1 MSRYSSIVGFPY
13 AAGIGPYNFD
23 EFVASVTVISENN
36 APNPTVN
43 IVVQT
48 HGIKTNYPL
57 FWSTETVP
65 GSATISAN
73 HFTDN
78 TLTGSFNVDSS
89 GMATIT
95 RTARADSTTNG
106 VRIFKIVIRLGN
118 AINGGVM
125 KKSVE
130 ITMNDTSLTPLT
142 ATLNASVPNP
152 IVQVINVPGRTWEL
166 FLPAVT
172 GGRGSDYAY
181 AAPSLPINIGSID
194 PVTGRLSGTPTV
206 TSTTPTS
213 YTVNVTQNYDPAIPF
228 QFAQPASISFNMA
241 VASTLTS
248 ARKDVAD
255 GETRWLPPSTTIT
268 PFIPVQASGGWTGF
282 PAGTLPY
289 NYTFTLNSI
298 PAGLSFNS
306 ATGEITGSASA
317 TNALTYSVR
326 VEDNATDKQRTTG
339 IQFTMRVATV
349 KATTVN
355 VDNRIFVI
363 GTPISFKP
371 ITYTSTAP
379 TASYT
384 MAGDNNVLMDS
395 VTGFISGNPT
405 AVQASK
411 AYTVTIR
418 DICRPFQ
425 EIATPFN
432 MGFCAILTVSANV
445 TSNRY
450 VAVNDTITNFTPIT
464 HTGGHNPVTKT
475 LAPATPTL
483 RGTLTLNATTGEI
496 SGVAPATMDT
506 SMITYT
512 IRTIDSSTGSTV
524 TPTRQQFDRTFK
536 LQVVSLL
543 VASQNVPNTRVI
555 LINTLATSLN
565 YFPVTAG
572 STGSP
577 VKTYIIKPAT
587 TALPTGLTLSS
598 SGQITGTPTVATN
611 PQTLITYTVRVT
623 DECLPVQSKENTF
636 TLAIAPTLTVS
647 IFESIIYI
655 KVGTATTFKALNITG
670 GWLPLS
676 VTPSVTLPGTLVIAQ
691 DRTGIISG
699 TAGASV
705 STSTITFTVVD
716 STSAPQTQSK
726 ATTTSL
732 SLRTVAALTG
742 TSAGVTRIFA
752 VGTPIVEYAPL
763 SNVQGGG
770 GTRTYATTTLLPTG
784 ISFSLVNNGFLT
796 GTPSVTTSNTVY
808 NITVTDQSKPAQ
820 TLGISPNPLLTTSIQ
835 VVSVLAVTA
844 NPSIPVLTEGTAFT
858 TFSTVTA
865 TGGTTTKTYNI
876 SPALSNGLVFNTS
889 NGQITGGT
897 PTTTFVR
904 SVTTYTVTVTDNCTV
919 PQVKTAQFTLT
930 IRAVAQL
937 TFEGTV
943 SSTPTRVSWVVPAGV
958 TSISAIV
965 VGGGGGGGTGRPSTF
980 SSNSFSSSAGA
991 SGGGGGG
998 GGLSYKNNIAVTS
1011 GQTLFIT
1018 VGQGGLAGTT
1028 QAGFGGGNTLIHTSN
1043 STDPATAIVSA
1054 TGGTR
1059 GDYPAIS
1066 VQFNG
1071 QVYTSVNGP
1080 NLAIGGTGGAPIVGT
1095 GFAGGKGGNG
1105 YIPQVSFD
1113 TRNGGS
1119 GSAFFAVNA
1128 TGGGGAGGYAGVGGG
1143 GGNGDG
1149 AFKFSNGTTGT
1160 DPSTV
1165 SASAGAGGGGG
1176 GGSEGTSGSTSPG
1189 GRGGGVMLLG
1199 QGTNGAAGTTGAGG
1213 TGSLVTGG
1221 VPYGAGG
1228 SGGSGVSGS
1237 NGIGL
1242 SGGVGGV
1249 RIMWG
1254 PGRAY
1259 PSTGVADQF
1268 F

>member
-23 EFVASVTVISENN
+23 SFIASVTVISENN

-228 QFAQPASISFNMA
+228 QFAQPDSISFNMA

-248 ARKDVAD
+248 ATKDVTT
-255 GETRWLPPSTTIT
+255 GVTRWLPPSTTIT

-282 PAGTLPY
+282 PAGTIPY
-289 NYTFTLNSI
+289 RYTYTMNPM
-298 PAGLSFNS
+298 PAGLNYNQD
-306 ATGEITGSASA
+306 TGEITGSASA
-317 TNALTYSVR
+317 TNSLTYSITVK
-326 VEDNATDKQRTTG
+326 DNATDKQTTSG

-363 GTPISFKP
+363 GTPISSFKP

-384 MAGDNNVLMDS
+384 MTGDNDVSMNS
-395 VTGFISGNPT
+395 VTGIISGNPT

-411 AYTVTIR
+411 PYTVTIR
-418 DICRPFQ
+418 DICQPFQ

-432 MGFCAILTVSANV
+432 MGFCSVLTVSANV

-450 VAVNDTITNFTPIT
+450 VAVNDAITNGPGTTGFTPIT

-475 LAPATPTL
+475 LAPSTPTL
-483 RGTLTLNATTGEI
+483 RGTLTLDTTTGEI
-496 SGVAPATMDT
+496 SGVAPSTTDT

-512 IRTIDSSTGSTV
+512 IRTTDSSTGSTV
-524 TPTRQQFDRTFK
+524 IPTRQTFDRTFK
-536 LQVVSLL
+536 LQVVSTL
-543 VASQNVPNTRVI
+543 VASKNVPSRVI

-572 STGSP
+572 ETGSP
-577 VKTYIIKPAT
+577 IKTYVIKPGT
-587 TALPTGLTLSS
+587 TALPSAPGFRLST
-598 SGQITGTPTVATN
+598 SGQIIGTPTVATN

-623 DECLPVQSKENTF
+623 DECLPIQSKENTF
-636 TLAIAPTLTVS
+636 TLGIAPTLVVS
-647 IFESIIYI
+647 IFEPIIYI
-655 KVGTATTFKALNITG
+655 KVGTATTFQALTIEG

-705 STSTITFTVVD
+705 STNTITFTVVD

-742 TSAGVTRIFA
+742 TSAGLTRIFA

-770 GTRTYATTTLLPTG
+770 GTRTYDTTTLLPPG

-796 GTPSVTTSNTVY
+796 GTPTVTRSNTVY
-808 NITVTDQSKPAQ
+808 NITVTDQTKPAQ

-835 VVSVLAVTA
+835 VVAALVVTA
-844 NPSIPVLTEGTAFT
+844 NPSIPVLTEGVAFT
-858 TFSTVTA
+858 TFNTVTV
-865 TGGTTTKTYNI
+865 TGGTSTKTYSI
-876 SPALSNGLVFNTS
+876 SPALPNVLTFNPA
-889 NGQITGGT
+889 NGQITGTT
-897 PTTTFVR
+897 PTITGVR
-904 SVTTYTVTVTDNCTV
+904 SSQVYTVTVRDQCTV
-919 PQVKTAQFTLT
+919 PQEKTATFTLT
-930 IRAVAQL
+930 LRAAAQII
-937 TFEGTV
+937 FPAAASGTAWPGV
-943 SSTPTRVSWVVPAGV
+943 TTKSYTWTVPPGV
-958 TSISAIV
+958 TSISMISVGAGGGGAAQRNV
-965 VGGGGGGGTGRPSTF
+965 GGNGYAGGGGGGGALAFTNNVSVTPGST
-980 SSNSFSSSAGA
+980 
-991 SGGGGGG
+991 
-998 GGLSYKNNIAVTS
+998 IT
-1011 GQTLFIT
+1011 IT
-1018 VGQGGLAGTT
+1018 VGTGGKS
-1028 QAGFGGGNTLIHTSN
+1028 GFSGSNGVTGGASQVVANGG
-1043 STDPATAIVSA
+1043 VVCRA
-1054 TGGTR
+1054 TGGQ
-1059 GDYPAIS
+1059 GGFI
-1066 VQFNG
+1066 FG
-1071 QVYTSVNGP
+1071 TSVGLGGNG
-1080 NLAIGGTGGAPIVGT
+1080 GVVVTGTGG
-1095 GFAGGKGGNG
+1095 AGGKGGDSLTQTTVG
-1105 YIPQVSFD
+1105 TTGVA
-1113 TRNGGS
+1113 GG
-1119 GSAFFAVNA
+1119 A
-1128 TGGGGAGGYAGVGGG
+1128 GGGAGGYAGAGGAG
-1143 GGNGDG
+1143 GR
-1149 AFKFSNGTTGT
+1149 GTSGSGT
-1160 DPSTV
+1160 PI
-1165 SASAGAGGGGG
+1165 AGSAGSGGGGG
-1176 GGSEGTSGSTSPG
+1176 GGAG
-1189 GRGGGVMLLG
+1189 GNFYLDPAAGGGVGILG
-1199 QGTNGAAGTTGAGG
+1199 QGTSGAGG
-1213 TGSLVTGG
+1213 TGFMGTSIPQPPAEPGYANG
-1221 VPYGAGG
+1221 GAGG
-1228 SGGSGVSGS
+1228 SGGATGGSGT
-1237 NGIGL
+1237 I
-1242 SGGVGGV
+1242 VGGNPAPVLGGGGLYGGGAGYDGDKGGDGVV
-1249 RIMWG
+1249 RIMW
-1254 PGRAY
+1254 PGNTRAY
-1259 PSTGVADQF
+1259 PSTGVADQIF
-1268 F
+1268 

>member
-23 EFVASVTVISENN
+23 SFVASVTVISENN

-355 VDNRIFVI
+355 LDNRIFVI

-379 TASYT
+379 TASHT
-384 MAGDNNVLMDS
+384 MTGDNGISMDT
-395 VTGFISGNPT
+395 VTGIISGNPT

-411 AYTVTIR
+411 PYTVTIR
-418 DICRPFQ
+418 DVCRPFQ

-450 VAVNDTITNFTPIT
+450 VAVNDTITTFIPIT

-475 LAPATPTL
+475 IVSPAL
-483 RGTLTLNATTGEI
+483 RGTLTLDTTTGEI
-496 SGVAPATMDT
+496 LGVAPSTTDT

-524 TPTRQQFDRTFK
+524 IPTRQTFDRTFR

-543 VASQNVPNTRVI
+543 VASKNVPSRVI
-555 LINTLATSLN
+555 LVNTSATSLN
-565 YFPVTAG
+565 YFPVTAS

-577 VKTYIIKPAT
+577 IKTYVIKPGT
-587 TALPTGLTLSS
+587 TALPTGSGFQLST
-598 SGQITGTPTVATN
+598 SGQIIGTPTVATN

-623 DECLPVQSKENTF
+623 DECLPIQSKENTF
-636 TLAIAPTLTVS
+636 TLGIAPTLVVS
-647 IFESIIYI
+647 IFEPIIYI
-655 KVGTATTFKALNITG
+655 KVGTATTFQALNITG

-691 DRTGIISG
+691 DRTGNITG

-705 STSTITFTVVD
+705 STNTITFTVVD

-770 GTRTYATTTLLPTG
+770 GTRTYDTTTALPTG

-796 GTPSVTTSNTVY
+796 GTPTVTRSNTVY
-808 NITVTDQSKPAQ
+808 NITVTDQTKPAQ

-835 VVSVLAVTA
+835 VVAALVVTA
-844 NPSIPVLTEGTAFT
+844 NPSIPVLTEGVAFT
-858 TFSTVTA
+858 TFNTVTV
-865 TGGTTTKTYNI
+865 TGGTPTRTYSI
-876 SPALSNGLVFNTS
+876 SPALPNSLSFNPA

-897 PTTTFVR
+897 PTITNVR
-904 SVTTYTVTVTDNCTV
+904 SSQEYTVTVLDQCTV
-919 PQVKTAQFTLT
+919 PQEKTAKFTLT
-930 IRAVAQL
+930 VRAVAQVEFFYGGL
-937 TFEGTV
+937 APYTTTWTV
-943 SSTPTRVSWVVPAGV
+943 PVGV
-958 TSISAIV
+958 TSISMV
-965 VGGGGGGGTGRPSTF
+965 CV
-980 SSNSFSSSAGA
+980 
-991 SGGGGGG
+991 
-998 GGLSYKNNIAVTS
+998 
-1011 GQTLFIT
+1011 
-1018 VGQGGLAGTT
+1018 
-1028 QAGFGGGNTLIHTSN
+1028 
-1043 STDPATAIVSA
+1043 
-1054 TGGTR
+1054 
-1059 GDYPAIS
+1059 
-1066 VQFNG
+1066 
-1071 QVYTSVNGP
+1071 
-1080 NLAIGGTGGAPIVGT
+1080 
-1095 GFAGGKGGNG
+1095 
-1105 YIPQVSFD
+1105 
-1113 TRNGGS
+1113 
-1119 GSAFFAVNA
+1119 
-1128 TGGGGAGGYAGVGGG
+1128 GGGGAGGP
-1143 GGNGDG
+1143 
-1149 AFKFSNGTTGT
+1149 SRLISTTGHLIMC
-1160 DPSTV
+1160 
-1165 SASAGAGGGGG
+1165 GGGGG
-1176 GGSEGTSGSTSPG
+1176 GALAYRNNYAVTPGQVLTINPGIKGWGDRSGDWID
-1189 GRGGGVMLLG
+1189 
-1199 QGTNGAAGTTGAGG
+1199 A
-1213 TGSLVTGG
+1213 
-1221 VPYGAGG
+1221 
-1228 SGGSGVSGS
+1228 
-1237 NGIGL
+1237 I
-1242 SGGVGGV
+1242 
-1249 RIMWG
+1249 
-1254 PGRAY
+1254 
-1259 PSTGVADQF
+1259 
-1268 F
+1268 

>member
-23 EFVASVTVISENN
+23 SFVESVTVISENN

-48 HGIKTNYPL
+48 HGIRTNYPL
-57 FWSTETVP
+57 YWSTETVP
-65 GSATISAN
+65 GSATISAG

-78 TLTGSFNVDSS
+78 TLTGSFNVDES
-89 GMATIT
+89 GAATIT

-142 ATLNASVPNP
+142 AILNAAVPNP
-152 IVQVINVPGRTWEL
+152 IVQVINVPSRVWEL

-213 YTVNVTQNYDPAIPF
+213 YTVNVTQNYDPAIPY
-228 QFAQPASISFNMA
+228 QYAEPDSISFNMA

-248 ARKDVAD
+248 ARKDVAE

-289 NYTFTLNSI
+289 NYTYTLNSI

-384 MAGDNNVLMDS
+384 MTDDNGISMNS
-395 VTGFISGNPT
+395 VTGFIGGNPT

-411 AYTVTIR
+411 PYTVTIR
-418 DICRPFQ
+418 DICQPFQ

-432 MGFCAILTVSANV
+432 MGFCSVLTVSANV

-450 VAVNDTITNFTPIT
+450 VAVNETITNFTPIT

-475 LAPATPTL
+475 LAPSTPTL
-483 RGTLTLNATTGEI
+483 RGTLTLNASTGEI
-496 SGVAPATMDT
+496 SGVAPATTDT

-524 TPTRQQFDRTFK
+524 IPTRQQFDRTFK
-536 LQVVSLL
+536 LQVVSTL
-543 VASQNVPNTRVI
+543 VASKNVPSRVI

-577 VKTYIIKPAT
+577 IKTYVIKPGT
-587 TALPTGLTLSS
+587 TALPAGSGFRLST
-598 SGQITGTPTVATN
+598 SGQIIGTPTVATN
-611 PQTLITYTVRVT
+611 PQTLITYTVLVT
-623 DECLPVQSKENTF
+623 DECLPIQSKENTF
-636 TLAIAPTLTVS
+636 TLGIAPTLVVS
-647 IFESIIYI
+647 IFEPIIYI
-655 KVGTATTFKALNITG
+655 KVGTATTFQALNITG

-691 DRTGIISG
+691 DRTGNITG

-705 STSTITFTVVD
+705 STNTITFTVVD

-742 TSAGVTRIFA
+742 TSAGLTRIFA

-763 SNVQGGG
+763 TNVQGGG
-770 GTRTYATTTLLPTG
+770 GTRTYDTTTLLPTG

-796 GTPSVTTSNTVY
+796 GTPTVTRSNTVY
-808 NITVTDQSKPAQ
+808 NITVTDQTKPAQ

-835 VVSVLAVTA
+835 VVAALVVTA
-844 NPSIPVLTEGTAFT
+844 NPSIPVLTEGVAFT
-858 TFSTVTA
+858 TFSTVTV
-865 TGGTTTKTYNI
+865 TGGTPTRTYSI
-876 SPALSNGLVFNTS
+876 SPALPNGLVFNTT

-897 PTTTFVR
+897 PTITNVR
-904 SVTTYTVTVTDNCTV
+904 TSQVYTVRVLDQCTV
-919 PQVKTAQFTLT
+919 PQDKTATFTLT
-930 IRAVAQL
+930 VRASKICAAD
-937 TFEGTV
+937 G
-943 SSTPTRVSWVVPAGV
+943 GK
-958 TSISAIV
+958 SAIITA
-965 VGGGGGGGTGRPSTF
+965 G
-980 SSNSFSSSAGA
+980 NS
-991 SGGGGGG
+991 
-998 GGLSYKNNIAVTS
+998 
-1011 GQTLFIT
+1011 
-1018 VGQGGLAGTT
+1018 
-1028 QAGFGGGNTLIHTSN
+1028 
-1043 STDPATAIVSA
+1043 
-1054 TGGTR
+1054 
-1059 GDYPAIS
+1059 
-1066 VQFNG
+1066 
-1071 QVYTSVNGP
+1071 
-1080 NLAIGGTGGAPIVGT
+1080 GTGGAWW
-1095 GFAGGKGGNG
+1095 N
-1105 YIPQVSFD
+1105 
-1113 TRNGGS
+1113 
-1119 GSAFFAVNA
+1119 
-1128 TGGGGAGGYAGVGGG
+1128 
-1143 GGNGDG
+1143 
-1149 AFKFSNGTTGT
+1149 SNSWYRLCG
-1160 DPSTV
+1160 
-1165 SASAGAGGGGG
+1165 
-1176 GGSEGTSGSTSPG
+1176 
-1189 GRGGGVMLLG
+1189 
-1199 QGTNGAAGTTGAGG
+1199 
-1213 TGSLVTGG
+1213 
-1221 VPYGAGG
+1221 
-1228 SGGSGVSGS
+1228 
-1237 NGIGL
+1237 
-1242 SGGVGGV
+1242 
-1249 RIMWG
+1249 W
-1254 PGRAY
+1254 
-1259 PSTGVADQF
+1259 
-1268 F
+1268 

>member
-1 MSRYSSIVGFPY
+1 MSRYGSIVGFPY
-13 AAGIGPYNFD
+13 SAGIGPYNFD
-23 EFVASVTVISENN
+23 SFIESVTVISENN

-48 HGIKTNYPL
+48 HGIKTDYPL
-57 FWSTETVP
+57 YWSTEAVT

-78 TLTGSFNVDSS
+78 TLIGSFNVDES
-89 GMATIT
+89 GAATIT

-125 KKSVE
+125 TKSVA

-142 ATLNASVPNP
+142 AILNAAVPNP
-152 IVQVINVPGRTWEL
+152 IVQVINVPSRVWEL

-181 AAPSLPINIGSID
+181 AAPSLPTNIGSID

-228 QFAQPASISFNMA
+228 QFAQPTSISFNIA

-289 NYTFTLNSI
+289 NYTYTLSSI

-355 VDNRIFVI
+355 LDNRIFVI

-384 MAGDNNVLMDS
+384 MSGDNNVSMDS
-395 VTGFISGNPT
+395 VTGIISGNPF

-411 AYTVTIR
+411 PYTVTIR
-418 DICRPFQ
+418 DICQPFQ

-432 MGFCAILTVSANV
+432 MGFCSVLTVSANV

-450 VAVNDTITNFTPIT
+450 VAVNDTITTFIPIT
-464 HTGGHNPVTKT
+464 HNGGHNPVTKT
-475 LAPATPTL
+475 IVSPAL
-483 RGTLTLNATTGEI
+483 RGTLTLDATTGEI
-496 SGVAPATMDT
+496 SGVAPATTDT

-524 TPTRQQFDRTFK
+524 IPTRQQFDRTFK

-543 VASQNVPNTRVI
+543 VASKNVPSRVI
-555 LINTLATSLN
+555 LVNTSATSLN

-577 VKTYIIKPAT
+577 IKTYVIKPAT
-587 TALPTGLTLSS
+587 TALPTSLTLSS
-598 SGQITGTPTVATN
+598 SGQIIGTPTVATN

-623 DECLPVQSKENTF
+623 DECLPIQSKENTF
-636 TLAIAPTLTVS
+636 TLGIAPTLVVS
-647 IFESIIYI
+647 IFEPIIYI
-655 KVGTATTFKALNITG
+655 KVGTATTFQALNITG

-732 SLRTVAALTG
+732 SLRTVPALTG

-770 GTRTYATTTLLPTG
+770 GTRTYAATVALPPG

-796 GTPSVTTSNTVY
+796 GTPTVTRSNTVY
-808 NITVTDQSKPAQ
+808 NITVTDQTKPAQ

-835 VVSVLAVTA
+835 VVAALVVTA
-844 NPSIPVLTEGTAFT
+844 NPSIPVLTEGFAFT
-858 TFSTVTA
+858 TFNTVTV
-865 TGGTTTKTYNI
+865 TGGTPTKTYSI
-876 SPALSNGLVFNTS
+876 SPSLPNGLVFDTT

-897 PTTTFVR
+897 PTITNVR
-904 SVTTYTVTVTDNCTV
+904 SSQVYTVRVLDECTV
-919 PQVKTAQFTLT
+919 PQDKTATFTLT
-930 IRAVAQL
+930 VRAVAQVEFFYGGL
-937 TFEGTV
+937 APYTTTWTV
-943 SSTPTRVSWVVPAGV
+943 PVGV
-958 TSISAIV
+958 TSISMVCVGGGGAGAPSRLISSTGRTNY
-965 VGGGGGGGTGRPSTF
+965 GGGGGGGALAYR
-980 SSNSFSSSAGA
+980 
-991 SGGGGGG
+991 
-998 GGLSYKNNIAVTS
+998 NNYAVT
-1011 GQTLFIT
+1011 
-1018 VGQGGLAGTT
+1018 
-1028 QAGFGGGNTLIHTSN
+1028 
-1043 STDPATAIVSA
+1043 P
-1054 TGGTR
+1054 
-1059 GDYPAIS
+1059 
-1066 VQFNG
+1066 G
-1071 QVYTSVNGP
+1071 QVLTINPGIKGWGDRSGDSGFMQSDGGESNVIIGGIKICAADGGKS
-1080 NLAIGGTGGAPIVGT
+1080 AIITAGNSGTGGDGGTVIVGT

-1105 YIPQVSFD
+1105 GKCPS
-1113 TRNGGS
+1113 S
-1119 GSAFFAVNA
+1119 GFGA
-1128 TGGGGAGGYAGVGGG
+1128 GGGGAGGYSGQGGAGGNMSIDGFGTNGVAGTGGAGGG
-1143 GGNGDG
+1143 GAGYG
-1149 AFKFSNGTTGT
+1149 SVPPGTNT
-1160 DPSTV
+1160 
-1165 SASAGAGGGGG
+1165 GGGGG
-1176 GGSEGTSGSTSPG
+1176 GGV
-1189 GRGGGVMLLG
+1189 GVRLG
-1199 QGTNGAAGTTGAGG
+1199 QGTSG
-1213 TGSLVTGG
+1213 TG
-1221 VPYGAGG
+1221 
-1228 SGGSGVSGS
+1228 
-1237 NGIGL
+1237 GL
-1242 SGGVGGV
+1242 SNNSGLIGGVGGSPDGIGGTNGGAAGSGV
-1249 RIMWG
+1249 GGIFGGGGGRSDGGAGRIRIMW
-1254 PGRAY
+1254 PGTTRQY
-1259 PSTGVADQF
+1259 PSTSVSNQF

>member
-1 MSRYSSIVGFPY
+1 MSRYGSIVGFPY
-13 AAGIGPYNFD
+13 SAGIGPYNFD
-23 EFVASVTVISENN
+23 SFIESVTVISENN

-48 HGIKTNYPL
+48 HGIKTDYPL
-57 FWSTETVP
+57 YWSTEAVT

-78 TLTGSFNVDSS
+78 TLIGSFNVDES
-89 GMATIT
+89 GAATIT

-125 KKSVE
+125 TKSVA

-142 ATLNASVPNP
+142 AILNAAVPNP
-152 IVQVINVPGRTWEL
+152 IVQVINVPSRVWEL

-181 AAPSLPINIGSID
+181 AAPSLPTNIGSID

-228 QFAQPASISFNMA
+228 QFAQPTSISFNIA

-289 NYTFTLNSI
+289 NYTYTLSSI

-355 VDNRIFVI
+355 LDNRIFVI

-384 MAGDNNVLMDS
+384 MSGDNNVSMDS
-395 VTGFISGNPT
+395 VTGIISGNPF

-411 AYTVTIR
+411 PYTVTIR
-418 DICRPFQ
+418 DICQPFQ

-432 MGFCAILTVSANV
+432 MGFCSVLTVSANV

-450 VAVNDTITNFTPIT
+450 VAVNDTITTFIPIT
-464 HTGGHNPVTKT
+464 HNGGHNPVTKT
-475 LAPATPTL
+475 IVSPAL
-483 RGTLTLNATTGEI
+483 RGTLTLDATTGEI
-496 SGVAPATMDT
+496 LGVAPATTDT
-506 SMITYT
+506 SMVTYT

-524 TPTRQQFDRTFK
+524 IPTRQQFDRTFK

-543 VASQNVPNTRVI
+543 VASKNVPSRVI

-577 VKTYIIKPAT
+577 IKTYVIKPAT
-587 TALPTGLTLSS
+587 TSLPTSLTLSS
-598 SGQITGTPTVATN
+598 SGQIIGTPTVATN

-623 DECLPVQSKENTF
+623 DECLPIQSKENTF
-636 TLAIAPTLTVS
+636 TLGIAPTLVVS
-647 IFESIIYI
+647 IFEPIIYI
-655 KVGTATTFKALNITG
+655 KVGTATTFQALNITG

-732 SLRTVAALTG
+732 SLRTVPALTG

-770 GTRTYATTTLLPTG
+770 GTRTYAATVALPPG

-796 GTPSVTTSNTVY
+796 GTPTVTRSNTVY
-808 NITVTDQSKPAQ
+808 NITVTDQTKPAQ

-835 VVSVLAVTA
+835 VVAALVVTA
-844 NPSIPVLTEGTAFT
+844 NPSIPVLTEGFEFT
-858 TFSTVTA
+858 TFNTVTV
-865 TGGTTTKTYNI
+865 TGGTPTKTYSI
-876 SPALSNGLVFNTS
+876 SPSLPNGLVFNTT

-897 PTTTFVR
+897 PSITNVR
-904 SVTTYTVTVTDNCTV
+904 SSQVYTVRVLDECTV
-919 PQVKTAQFTLT
+919 PQDKTATFTLT
-930 IRAVAQL
+930 VRAVAQVEFFYGGL
-937 TFEGTV
+937 VPRTTTWTV
-943 SSTPTRVSWVVPAGV
+943 PVGV
-958 TSISAIV
+958 TSISMVCVGGGGAGGPSRLISTTGTTYYC
-965 VGGGGGGGTGRPSTF
+965 GGGGGGSLAYTNNYAVTPGQVLTINPGIRGWGERTGTGLMQSDGGE
-980 SSNSFSSSAGA
+980 SNVIIGGIKICAA
-991 SGGGGGG
+991 GGGK
-998 GGLSYKNNIAVTS
+998 SAI
-1011 GQTLFIT
+1011 IT
-1018 VGQGGLAGTT
+1018 AG
-1028 QAGFGGGNTLIHTSN
+1028 N
-1043 STDPATAIVSA
+1043 S
-1054 TGGTR
+1054 
-1059 GDYPAIS
+1059 
-1066 VQFNG
+1066 
-1071 QVYTSVNGP
+1071 
-1080 NLAIGGTGGAPIVGT
+1080 GTGGAGGTVIVGT

-1105 YIPQVSFD
+1105 GKCPS
-1113 TRNGGS
+1113 S
-1119 GSAFFAVNA
+1119 GFGA
-1128 TGGGGAGGYAGVGGG
+1128 GGGGAGGYSGQGGA
-1143 GGNGDG
+1143 GGNMSIEGFGSDG
-1149 AFKFSNGTTGT
+1149 FAGTG
-1160 DPSTV
+1160 
-1165 SASAGAGGGGG
+1165 GAGGGGASYGSVPPQTNTG
-1176 GGSEGTSGSTSPG
+1176 GAG
-1189 GRGGGVMLLG
+1189 GGGVGVRLG
-1199 QGTNGAAGTTGAGG
+1199 QGTSG
-1213 TGSLVTGG
+1213 TGGNSNN
-1221 VPYGAGG
+1221 
-1228 SGGSGVSGS
+1228 SGL
-1237 NGIGL
+1237 I
-1242 SGGVGGV
+1242 GGVGGSPDGIGGTNGGGAGFGNGGIFGGGGGRSDGGAGRI
-1249 RIMWG
+1249 RIMW
-1254 PGRAY
+1254 PGTTRQY
-1259 PSTGVADQF
+1259 PSTSVSDRF

>member
-1 MSRYSSIVGFPY
+1 MSRYGSIVGFPY
-13 AAGIGPYNFD
+13 SAGIGPYNFD
-23 EFVASVTVISENN
+23 SFIESVTVISENN

-48 HGIKTNYPL
+48 HGIKTDYPL
-57 FWSTETVP
+57 YWSTEAVT

-78 TLTGSFNVDSS
+78 TLIGSFNVDES
-89 GMATIT
+89 GAATIT

-125 KKSVE
+125 TKSVA

-142 ATLNASVPNP
+142 AILNAAVPNP
-152 IVQVINVPGRTWEL
+152 IVQVINVPSRVWEL

-181 AAPSLPINIGSID
+181 AAPSLPTNIGSID

-228 QFAQPASISFNMA
+228 QFAQPTSISFNIA

-289 NYTFTLNSI
+289 NYTYTLSSI

-355 VDNRIFVI
+355 LDNRIFVI

-384 MAGDNNVLMDS
+384 MSGDNNVSMDS
-395 VTGFISGNPT
+395 VTGIISGNPF

-411 AYTVTIR
+411 PYTVTIR
-418 DICRPFQ
+418 DICQPFQ

-432 MGFCAILTVSANV
+432 MGFCSVLTVSANV

-450 VAVNDTITNFTPIT
+450 VAVNDTITTFIPIT
-464 HTGGHNPVTKT
+464 HNGGHNPVTKT
-475 LAPATPTL
+475 IVSPAL
-483 RGTLTLNATTGEI
+483 RGTLTLDATTGEI
-496 SGVAPATMDT
+496 LGVAPATTDT

-524 TPTRQQFDRTFK
+524 IPTRQQFDRTFK

-543 VASQNVPNTRVI
+543 VASKNVPSRVI

-577 VKTYIIKPAT
+577 IKTYVIKPAT
-587 TALPTGLTLSS
+587 TALPTSLTLSS
-598 SGQITGTPTVATN
+598 SGQIIGTPTVATN

-623 DECLPVQSKENTF
+623 DECLPIQSKENTF
-636 TLAIAPTLTVS
+636 TLGIAPTLVVS
-647 IFESIIYI
+647 IFEPIIYI
-655 KVGTATTFKALNITG
+655 KVGTATTFQALNITG

-732 SLRTVAALTG
+732 SLRTVPALTG

-770 GTRTYATTTLLPTG
+770 GTRTYAATVALPPG

-796 GTPSVTTSNTVY
+796 GTPTVTRSNTVY
-808 NITVTDQSKPAQ
+808 NITVTDQTKPAQ

-835 VVSVLAVTA
+835 VVAALVVTA
-844 NPSIPVLTEGTAFT
+844 NPSIPVLTEGFAFT
-858 TFSTVTA
+858 TFNTVTV
-865 TGGTTTKTYNI
+865 TGGTPTKTYSI
-876 SPALSNGLVFNTS
+876 SPSLPNGLVFNTT

-897 PTTTFVR
+897 PTITNVR
-904 SVTTYTVTVTDNCTV
+904 SSQVYTVRVLDECTV
-919 PQVKTAQFTLT
+919 PQDKTATFTLT
-930 IRAVAQL
+930 VRAVAQVEFFYGGL
-937 TFEGTV
+937 DPYTTTWTV
-943 SSTPTRVSWVVPAGV
+943 PVGV
-958 TSISAIV
+958 TSISMVCVGGGGAGGPSRLISDTGTIYYC
-965 VGGGGGGGTGRPSTF
+965 GGGGGGALAYTNNYAVTPGQVLTINPGIKGWGDRTGTGLMQANGGE
-980 SSNSFSSSAGA
+980 SNVIIGGIKICAA
-991 SGGGGGG
+991 GGGKSAIITAGNSGNGG
-998 GGLSYKNNIAVTS
+998 
-1011 GQTLFIT
+1011 
-1018 VGQGGLAGTT
+1018 
-1028 QAGFGGGNTLIHTSN
+1028 
-1043 STDPATAIVSA
+1043 D
-1054 TGGTR
+1054 GGT
-1059 GDYPAIS
+1059 
-1066 VQFNG
+1066 V
-1071 QVYTSVNGP
+1071 
-1080 NLAIGGTGGAPIVGT
+1080 IVGT

-1105 YIPQVSFD
+1105 GKCPS
-1113 TRNGGS
+1113 S
-1119 GSAFFAVNA
+1119 GFGA
-1128 TGGGGAGGYAGVGGG
+1128 GGGGAGGYSGQGGAGGNMSIDGFGTNGVAGTGGAGGG
-1143 GGNGDG
+1143 GAGYG
-1149 AFKFSNGTTGT
+1149 SVPPGTNT
-1160 DPSTV
+1160 
-1165 SASAGAGGGGG
+1165 GGGGG
-1176 GGSEGTSGSTSPG
+1176 GGV
-1189 GRGGGVMLLG
+1189 GVRLG
-1199 QGTNGAAGTTGAGG
+1199 QGTSG
-1213 TGSLVTGG
+1213 TG
-1221 VPYGAGG
+1221 
-1228 SGGSGVSGS
+1228 
-1237 NGIGL
+1237 GL
-1242 SGGVGGV
+1242 SNNSGLIGGVGGSPDGIGGTNGGAAGSGV
-1249 RIMWG
+1249 GGIFGGGGGRSDGGAGRIRIMW
-1254 PGRAY
+1254 PGTTRQY
-1259 PSTGVADQF
+1259 PSTSVSNQF